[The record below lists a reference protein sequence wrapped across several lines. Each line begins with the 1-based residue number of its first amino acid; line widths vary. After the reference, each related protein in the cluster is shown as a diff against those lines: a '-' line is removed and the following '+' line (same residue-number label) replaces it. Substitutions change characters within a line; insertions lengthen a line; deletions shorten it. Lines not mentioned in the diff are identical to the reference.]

1 MQQTPRI
8 VYFILF
14 ASFLLLSVSGM
25 LYAQLGEVAGQ
36 PFFNVSIGSSKSL
49 TVTIINEG
57 SSPLPFKVILPT
69 LNTIVNTTQPI
80 VTANPMSGVIPAGSS
95 MAINVTVQMPYD
107 KRNVGHT
114 WTGILQVV
122 EMSNTTSS
130 GGMGAVIIAGVAKI
144 ITIYAS
150 EPVFNPIPY
159 IIGGIVAIVV
169 VAGGTLYY
177 YYRKRAAAK
186 AKKELRAK
194 ELAELTDRARGKA
207 RKAVKKKARA
217 KPEAK
222 AKARKAKAR
231 RRAR

>member
-14 ASFLLLSVSGM
+14 ASFLLLSVSGL

-80 VTANPMSGVIPAGSS
+80 VTANPMDGAIPAGSS

-114 WTGILQVV
+114 WTGILQVIEV
-122 EMSNTTSS
+122 SNATSG

-144 ITIYAS
+144 VTIYAS
-150 EPVFNPIPY
+150 EPVFNIIPY
-159 IIGGIVAIVV
+159 IIGGIVAVVV
-169 VAGGTLYY
+169 VAGGGYY
-177 YYRKRAAAK
+177 YVYLKR
-186 AKKELRAK
+186 
-194 ELAELTDRARGKA
+194 
-207 RKAVKKKARA
+207 KKARA
-217 KPEAK
+217 ARVRVAKKIAKRVRGRKRAKPK
-222 AKARKAKAR
+222 RKASRKTTAR
-231 RRAR
+231 RRGQRRRRR